1 MGKKFVKNLVI
12 RGKIKLIT
20 GLHIGGLKE
29 TVEIGGMDNPVITTY
44 KMHEGR
50 LIEIP
55 YIPGSSLKGKI
66 RSLLEITYADI
77 TMTKDTDK
85 CPNGYVKIGNKNCI
99 KYSTSKANIIPML
112 FGIPAETSG
121 FEENLSRVIVRDA
134 YPTEDTIR
142 RWKEYPDIVGGT
154 EVKMENAINRL
165 TSAANPRPVERIPAE
180 SEFTFEIVLSIY
192 EGDNE
197 KSLLS
202 MLLEGMR
209 MLEDNYL
216 GGFGSRG
223 YGKLSFKDLEILERD
238 VAYYEKGSSEG
249 STEGKKIY
257 EGGSLDDLLVQV
269 NPQP

>member
-1 MGKKFVKNLVI
+1 MSKKFVKNYVL
-12 RGKIKLIT
+12 RGKIKLVT

-44 KMHEGR
+44 KMHDGR
-50 LIEIP
+50 LIEVP

-77 TMTKDTDK
+77 MTADK
-85 CPNGYVKIGNKNCI
+85 CPEGYVKVGNKNCI
-99 KYSTSKANIIPML
+99 KYSTPKANIIPML
-112 FGIPAETSG
+112 FGIPAEASG
-121 FEENLSRVIVRDA
+121 FEENFSRVIVRDA
-134 YPTEDTIR
+134 YPTEDTIK

-180 SEFTFEIVLSIY
+180 SEFIFEIVLSIY
-192 EGDNE
+192 EGDDE
-197 KSLLS
+197 KALLS

-223 YGKLSFKDLEILERD
+223 YGKLLFKELKILERD
-238 VAYYEKGSSEG
+238 VAYYEKGSTEG
-249 STEGKKIY
+249 SKEGKEIY
-257 EGGSLDDLLVQV
+257 EGGSLDELLVQV
-269 NPQP
+269 NPQS

>member
-1 MGKKFVKNLVI
+1 MGKKFVKNLVM

-44 KMHEGR
+44 KMHDGR

-66 RSLLEITYADI
+66 RSLLEISYADE
-77 TMTKDTDK
+77 
-85 CPNGYVKIGNKNCI
+85 IGGKEKKNEHGFVQVGDNYI
-99 KYSTSKANIIPML
+99 KYESPKAKLIPKL
-112 FGIPAETSG
+112 FGIPANTQG
-121 FEENLSRVIVRDA
+121 YEENVSRVIVRDA

-223 YGKLSFKDLEILERD
+223 YGKLSFKDLKILERD
-238 VAYYEKGSSEG
+238 ISYYEKGSSEG